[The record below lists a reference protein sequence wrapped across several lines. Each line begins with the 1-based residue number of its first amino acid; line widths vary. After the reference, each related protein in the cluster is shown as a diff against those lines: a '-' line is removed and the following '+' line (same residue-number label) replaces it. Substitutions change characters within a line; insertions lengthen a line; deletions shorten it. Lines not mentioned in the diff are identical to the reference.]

1 MIQFISLKIKMSEK
15 FCLKWNKFTSNA
27 SKSFGLFRTADYLH
41 DVTLVSDDHKQI
53 AAHKLV
59 LSASSEYFR
68 NIFKNYDVKHAYP
81 LLCLDEVTSA
91 DLQNILDYMYN
102 GEIQIYQDNI
112 DRFLSLAQRF
122 RLEGLLS
129 NKAESKN
136 LTKKEFQDINNPRS
150 RNDILDGEDCPSS
163 QPIIQVQSD
172 TKLKDSND
180 PAFISRNVA
189 TVDKVEVA
197 EEHLVTEGSSRATMI
212 EPLTADSSS
221 PQPKLDP
228 VVPGAMVS
236 EVSEGADPT
245 SLGTLPGSSLI
256 ITDKKTTD
264 RKGRSTSKCCSICGK
279 LMLNSFKLA
288 QHMYKTHP
296 KVPNKF
302 ECSLC
307 HSSFP
312 YKHILDQHT
321 KRIHS
326 GNVFQCKQC
335 NKGFKGDNYNYKR
348 HLSSVHKVK

>member
-1 MIQFISLKIKMSEK
+1 MTEK

-68 NIFKNYDVKHAYP
+68 NIFKNYDVKHAHP
-81 LLCLDEVTSA
+81 LLCLDEVTFT
-91 DLQNILDYMYN
+91 DLQSILDYMYN

-150 RNDILDGEDCPSS
+150 RNEILDGEDCPSS
-163 QPIIQVQSD
+163 QPIQVQSD

-180 PAFISRNVA
+180 PAFISRDVA

-212 EPLTADSSS
+212 EPLTAESSS
-221 PQPKLDP
+221 PQLKLDP
-228 VVPGAMVS
+228 VVPEAMMS
-236 EVSEGADPT
+236 EVSEG
-245 SLGTLPGSSLI
+245 
-256 ITDKKTTD
+256 
-264 RKGRSTSKCCSICGK
+264 
-279 LMLNSFKLA
+279 
-288 QHMYKTHP
+288 
-296 KVPNKF
+296 V
-302 ECSLC
+302 
-307 HSSFP
+307 
-312 YKHILDQHT
+312 DQEHT
-321 KRIHS
+321 
-326 GNVFQCKQC
+326 FQCNQAA
-335 NKGFKGDNYNYKR
+335 
-348 HLSSVHKVK
+348 S